1 MAWPVCPH
9 CAGVG
14 LLESGGVAH
23 CALCERTWPLADVTP
38 CPWPV
43 TLALTDADGSRQC
56 VCASHAAHPSGA
68 ALVRDAL

>member
-23 CALCERTWPLADVTP
+23 CALCERTWPLADG
-38 CPWPV
+38 
-43 TLALTDADGSRQC
+43 ARQR

-68 ALVRDAL
+68 ALVRAAL